1 MKEMLS
7 EAKYEAREL
16 LPFINHN
23 NSITDDLVFKEAAV
37 DFMISYKELR
47 MRYVCAMKE
56 IRTKFEVLSTEF
68 GVRYE
73 RNPISSISTRLK
85 RSSSIVAKMK
95 KLGLEPTLEN
105 MEKNITDIAGVRVVC
120 SYIDDIYLLA
130 EALKAQKDITLITE
144 KDYISN
150 PKDNGY
156 RSLHLIVSVPVFFAD
171 RMSNMTVEVQIR
183 TIAMDFWAS
192 LEHEIKYKK
201 TVRDA
206 EAIAERLKKCAEVIA
221 KTDEEMQNIRKEL
234 EFNSE
239 PLTDTEILLNKIKN
253 LDSPI

>member
-1 MKEMLS
+1 MEEMLS
-7 EAKYEAREL
+7 AAKYEAREL

-23 NSITDDLVFKEAAV
+23 ENPDDDLVFKEAAV
-37 DFMISYKELR
+37 DFMINYKDLR

-73 RNPISSISTRLK
+73 RNPISNISTRLK

-95 KLGLEPTLEN
+95 KLGLDPTLEN
-105 MEKNITDIAGVRVVC
+105 MEKNISDIAGVRVIC
-120 SYIDDIYLLA
+120 SYIDDIYMLA
-130 EALKAQKDITLITE
+130 EALKSQKDITLIAE
-144 KDYISN
+144 KDYISK
-150 PKDNGY
+150 PKENGY

-171 RMSNMTVEVQIR
+171 QMKNMTVEVQIR

-192 LEHEIKYKK
+192 LEHELKYKK
-201 TVRDA
+201 EVSNSDV
-206 EAIAERLKKCAEVIA
+206 IAARLKECADVIA
-221 KTDEEMQNIRKEL
+221 KTDAEMQNIRKEL
-234 EFNSE
+234 EKNAA
-239 PLTDTEILLNKIKN
+239 PLSDAEMLLNKLKN